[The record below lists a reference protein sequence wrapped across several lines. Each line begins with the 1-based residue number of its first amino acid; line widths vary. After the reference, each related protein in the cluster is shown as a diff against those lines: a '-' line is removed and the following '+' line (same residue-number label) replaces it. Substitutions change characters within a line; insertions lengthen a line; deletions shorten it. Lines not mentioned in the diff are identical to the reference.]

1 MDWLKKIPIGQYVSG
16 KSSWLRVIDPRIK
29 LSWILLFL
37 LTPIL
42 ANSLWR
48 ISIACVLLL
57 ITFVSFLPNR
67 IWWRSLVFLFVLS
80 LIVGFLSIV
89 LPASE
94 ISSELTIRA
103 PDEIPEA
110 VVLTRSWELFRLGP
124 LNVGGI
130 SLGPLIV
137 DRRSAELGIKTST
150 LTFTVIH
157 SVNLMLITT
166 PPEDLVWAIKW
177 FFAPLTLLG
186 FPMEKLSFQ
195 LLLALRFLPL
205 VQEELQN
212 LFRSIG
218 VRAIEF
224 RKLGF
229 KSSIGLV
236 VTLGE
241 RLLSNILLRS
251 EQGADS
257 LMSRE
262 GLWLS
267 SQQLKPSIVVK
278 PIFVWINFGSI
289 FLLLIAIV
297 LRCLYGTA

>member
-16 KSSWLRVIDPRIK
+16 KSSWLRSIDPRIK

-42 ANSLWR
+42 ANSIWR
-48 ISIACVLLL
+48 ISTAFVLLL
-57 ITFVSFLPNR
+57 ITFLSFLPVR
-67 IWWRSLVFLFVLS
+67 IWWRSLVFLLVFS
-80 LIVGFLSIV
+80 LVIGSLAIV

-94 ISSELTIRA
+94 ASFELTMRA

-110 VVLTRSWELFRLGP
+110 IVLTRSWEILRLGP
-124 LNVGGI
+124 FNFGEI

-150 LTFTVIH
+150 LIFTVIH

-166 PPEDLVWAIKW
+166 PPEDLVWAIRW
-177 FFAPLTLLG
+177 FFSPLILLG
-186 FPMEKLSFQ
+186 FPLEKLSFQ

-218 VRAIEF
+218 VRAIDF
-224 RKLGF
+224 RKLGL
-229 KSSIGLV
+229 KSSLSLFV
-236 VTLGE
+236 SLGE
-241 RLLSNILLRS
+241 RLLSNILLRA

-267 SQQLKPSIVVK
+267 SKQLRSCIVVNPK
-278 PIFVWINFGSI
+278 YLWINLGSI
-289 FLLLIAIV
+289 FLLLIAIS
-297 LRCLYGTA
+297 LRCMYGTS

>member
-37 LTPIL
+37 LTPLL
-42 ANSLWR
+42 ANSIWR

-166 PPEDLVWAIKW
+166 PPEDLVWAIRW
-177 FFAPLTLLG
+177 FFSPLSLLG
-186 FPMEKLSFQ
+186 FPLEKLSFQ

-218 VRAIEF
+218 VRAIDF
-224 RKLGF
+224 KKLGLKTTLGVF
-229 KSSIGLV
+229 LS
-236 VTLGE
+236 LGE

-257 LMSRE
+257 LMLRE

-267 SQQLKPSIVVK
+267 PEQLRPCIIINPKYY
-278 PIFVWINFGSI
+278 WINLGSI

-297 LRCLYGTA
+297 LRFLYGTS

>member
-16 KSSWLRVIDPRIK
+16 KSSWLRIIDPRIK

-42 ANSLWR
+42 ANSTWR
-48 ISIACVLLL
+48 ISTAFVLLL
-57 ITFVSFLPNR
+57 ITFFSFLPPR
-67 IWWRSLVFLFVLS
+67 IWLRSLVFLLFLS
-80 LIVGFLSIV
+80 LIVGSLSIV

-94 ISSELTIRA
+94 ASSELTIRA

-110 VVLTRSWELFRLGP
+110 FVLTRSWEILRLGP
-124 LNVGGI
+124 LV
-130 SLGPLIV
+130 V

-150 LTFTVIH
+150 LIFTVIH

-166 PPEDLVWAIKW
+166 SPEDLVWAIRW
-177 FFAPLTLLG
+177 FLAPLTFFGVHL
-186 FPMEKLSFQ
+186 EKLTFQ

-212 LFRSIG
+212 LFRAIG
-218 VRAIEF
+218 VRSIDF
-224 RKLGF
+224 RKLGLKNILSLF
-229 KSSIGLV
+229 IS
-236 VTLGE
+236 LGE
-241 RLLSNILLRS
+241 RLLSNILLRA

-257 LMSRE
+257 LMLRE

-267 SQQLKPSIVVK
+267 FEQLRPCIVIN
-278 PIFVWINFGSI
+278 PRYFWINSCSI
-289 FLLLIAIV
+289 CLLLIAII
-297 LRCLYGTA
+297 LRCLYGTS

>member
-16 KSSWLRVIDPRIK
+16 KSSWLRGIDPRIK
-29 LSWILLFL
+29 ISWILMFL

-42 ANSLWR
+42 ANSIWR
-48 ISIACVLLL
+48 ISIALALLL
-57 ITFVSFLPNR
+57 ITFFSFLPPR
-67 IWWRSLVFLFVLS
+67 IWWRSLVFLLVFS
-80 LIVGFLSIV
+80 LIIGSLSIV

-94 ISSELTIRA
+94 SSFELTIRA
-103 PDEIPEA
+103 PDEIPGA
-110 VVLTRSWELFRLGP
+110 IILTRSWEIFRVGP
-124 LNVGGI
+124 FDFGGI

-150 LTFTVIH
+150 LLFTVIH

-166 PPEDLVWAIKW
+166 PPEDLVWAIRW
-177 FFAPLTLLG
+177 FFAPLTFFGVPL
-186 FPMEKLSFQ
+186 EKLSFQ

-218 VRAIEF
+218 VRAIDF
-224 RKLGF
+224 RKLGL
-229 KSSIGLV
+229 KSSLSLF

-241 RLLSNILLRS
+241 RLLSNILLRA

-262 GLWLS
+262 GFCLAS
-267 SQQLKPSIVVK
+267 EQLRPFIVLNPK
-278 PIFVWINFGSI
+278 YLWINLSSI
-289 FLLLIAIV
+289 FLLLIAIS
-297 LRCLYGTA
+297 LRCMYGTS

>member
-1 MDWLKKIPIGQYVSG
+1 MDWLQKIPIGQYVSG
-16 KSSWLRVIDPRIK
+16 KSSWLRSIDPRVK

-42 ANSLWR
+42 ANSIWR
-48 ISIACVLLL
+48 ISSSFVLLL
-57 ITFVSFLPNR
+57 ITFLSFLPPR
-67 IWWRSLVFLFVLS
+67 IWWRSLVFLLVFS
-80 LIVGFLSIV
+80 LFIGSLSIV

-94 ISSELTIRA
+94 SSFELTIRA
-103 PDEIPEA
+103 PDEIPGA
-110 VVLTRSWELFRLGP
+110 IVLKRSWEIFRFGP
-124 LNVGGI
+124 FDFGGI

-150 LTFTVIH
+150 LIFTVIH

-166 PPEDLVWAIKW
+166 PPEDLVWAIRW

-186 FPMEKLSFQ
+186 FPSEKLSFQ

-218 VRAIEF
+218 VRAIDF

-229 KSSIGLV
+229 KSTLGLFIS
-236 VTLGE
+236 LGE
-241 RLLSNILLRS
+241 RLLSNILLRA
-251 EQGADS
+251 EQGSDS

-267 SQQLKPSIVVK
+267 SEQLRPCIVVNPK
-278 PIFVWINFGSI
+278 YLLLNLSLV
-289 FLLLIAIV
+289 FLLLIAIS
-297 LRCLYGTA
+297 LRFLYGTS

>member
-16 KSSWLRVIDPRIK
+16 NSSWLRGIDPRIK
-29 LSWILLFL
+29 ISWILLFL
-37 LTPIL
+37 MSPIL
-42 ANSLWR
+42 ANSIWR
-48 ISIACVLLL
+48 ISIVFVLLF
-57 ITFVSFLPNR
+57 ITFLSLLPPR
-67 IWWRSLVFLFVLS
+67 VWWRSLVFLLSFS
-80 LIVGFLSIV
+80 LIIGFLSIV

-94 ISSELTIRA
+94 TSNELTIRA
-103 PDEIPEA
+103 TDEIPGA
-110 VVLTRSWELFRLGP
+110 IVLTRSWEIFKLGP
-124 LNVGGI
+124 LNLGGI
-130 SLGPLIV
+130 SLGELIV

-150 LTFTVIH
+150 LIFTVIH

-177 FFAPLTLLG
+177 FFTPLTLLG
-186 FPMEKLSFQ
+186 LPMEKLSFQ

-205 VQEELQN
+205 VQEEIQN

-218 VRAIEF
+218 VRTIEF
-224 RKLGF
+224 RKLGL
-229 KSSIGLV
+229 KGSLGLF

-241 RLLSNILLRS
+241 RLLSNILLRA

-257 LMSRE
+257 LMTRE

-267 SQQLKPSIVVK
+267 SQQLRPVVVVN
-278 PIFVWINFGSI
+278 PRYLLINLGSI

-297 LRCLYGTA
+297 LRCLYGKS

>member
-16 KSSWLRVIDPRIK
+16 KSSWLRGIDPRIK

-42 ANSLWR
+42 ANSIWR
-48 ISIACVLLL
+48 ISTVFVLLL
-57 ITFVSFLPNR
+57 ITFLSFLPPR
-67 IWWRSLVFLFVLS
+67 IWWRSLIFLFVFS
-80 LIVGFLSIV
+80 LIIGSLSIV
-89 LPASE
+89 LPASQ
-94 ISSELTIRA
+94 SSFELTIRA
-103 PDEIPEA
+103 PDEIPGA
-110 VVLTRSWELFRLGP
+110 VVLSRSWEIVRLGP
-124 LNVGGI
+124 LNLGGI

-150 LTFTVIH
+150 LIFTVIH

-166 PPEDLVWAIKW
+166 PPEDLVWAIRW
-177 FFAPLTLLG
+177 FLAPLTLLG
-186 FPMEKLSFQ
+186 FPLEKLSFQ

-212 LFRSIG
+212 LFRSVG
-218 VRAIEF
+218 VRAIDF
-224 RKLGF
+224 KKLGL
-229 KSSIGLV
+229 KNSLGLFV
-236 VTLGE
+236 SLGE
-241 RLLSNILLRS
+241 RLLSNILLRA

-267 SQQLKPSIVVK
+267 SQQLQPSIVVNSK
-278 PIFVWINFGSI
+278 YLWINLSSI
-289 FLLLIAIV
+289 FLLLIAIS
-297 LRCLYGTA
+297 LRCLYGTS

>member
-16 KSSWLRVIDPRIK
+16 KSSWLRGIDPRIK

-48 ISIACVLLL
+48 ISTAFVLLL
-57 ITFVSFLPNR
+57 ITFLSLLPPR
-67 IWWRSLVFLFVLS
+67 IWWRSLVFLLVFS
-80 LIVGFLSIV
+80 LIIGFLSIV
-89 LPASE
+89 LPASA
-94 ISSELTIRA
+94 SSLELTIRA
-103 PDEIPEA
+103 PDEIPGA
-110 VVLTRSWELFRLGP
+110 IVSAQSWEIVRLGP
-124 LNVGGI
+124 FNFMGI
-130 SLGPLIV
+130 PLGPLIV

-150 LTFTVIH
+150 LIFTVIH

-166 PPEDLVWAIKW
+166 PPEDLVWAMRW
-177 FFAPLTLLG
+177 FFAPLALLG
-186 FPMEKLSFQ
+186 FPLGKFSFQ

-218 VRAIEF
+218 VRAIDF
-224 RKLGF
+224 RKLGL
-229 KSSIGLV
+229 KSALSLFIS
-236 VTLGE
+236 LGE
-241 RLLSNILLRS
+241 RLLSNILLRA

-267 SQQLKPSIVVK
+267 SQQLRPNIVVN
-278 PIFVWINFGSI
+278 PRYLWINLSSI
-289 FLLLIAIV
+289 FLLLIAIT

>member
-1 MDWLKKIPIGQYVSG
+1 M
-16 KSSWLRVIDPRIK
+16 
-29 LSWILLFL
+29 
-37 LTPIL
+37 
-42 ANSLWR
+42 
-48 ISIACVLLL
+48 
-57 ITFVSFLPNR
+57 
-67 IWWRSLVFLFVLS
+67 
-80 LIVGFLSIV
+80 
-89 LPASE
+89 
-94 ISSELTIRA
+94 
-103 PDEIPEA
+103 
-110 VVLTRSWELFRLGP
+110 TRSWEIFKLGP
-124 LNVGGI
+124 FNLGGI

-150 LTFTVIH
+150 LIFTVIH

-177 FFAPLTLLG
+177 FFSPLALLG
-186 FPMEKLSFQ
+186 VPMEKLSFQ

-212 LFRSIG
+212 LFRSVG

-224 RKLGF
+224 RKLGL
-229 KSSIGLV
+229 KSSLDLL

-241 RLLSNILLRS
+241 RLLSNILLRA

-267 SQQLKPSIVVK
+267 SQQLRPSIVVN
-278 PIFVWINFGSI
+278 PRYLWINLSSIFV
-289 FLLLIAIV
+289 LLIAIV
-297 LRCLYGTA
+297 LRCMYGTS

>member
-1 MDWLKKIPIGQYVSG
+1 M
-16 KSSWLRVIDPRIK
+16 
-29 LSWILLFL
+29 FL
-37 LTPIL
+37 LSPIL
-42 ANSLWR
+42 ANSIWR
-48 ISIACVLLL
+48 ISTAFVLLL
-57 ITFVSFLPNR
+57 ITFFSLLPPR
-67 IWWRSLVFLFVLS
+67 IWWRSLLFLLAFS
-80 LIVGFLSIV
+80 LIIGSLSIV

-94 ISSELTIRA
+94 SSFELPIRA
-103 PDEIPEA
+103 PDEIPGA
-110 VVLTRSWELFRLGP
+110 IALIRSWELFRLGP
-124 LNVGGI
+124 FDFGGI

-150 LTFTVIH
+150 LIFTVIH

-166 PPEDLVWAIKW
+166 PPEDLVWAIRW

-186 FPMEKLSFQ
+186 FPLEKLSFQ

-218 VRAIEF
+218 VRSIDF
-224 RKLGF
+224 RKLGL
-229 KSSIGLV
+229 KSSLGLCISI
-236 VTLGE
+236 GE
-241 RLLSNILLRS
+241 RLLSNILLRA

-267 SQQLKPSIVVK
+267 SQQLRPYIVVN
-278 PIFVWINFGSI
+278 PRYLWINLSSI
-289 FLLLIAIV
+289 FLLLIAIS
-297 LRCLYGTA
+297 LRCLYGTS

>member
-16 KSSWLRVIDPRIK
+16 KSSWIRVIDPRIK
-29 LSWILLFL
+29 LSWILAFL

-42 ANSLWR
+42 ANSIWR
-48 ISIACVLLL
+48 ISTAFVLLL
-57 ITFVSFLPNR
+57 ITFISLLPPR
-67 IWWRSLVFLFVLS
+67 IWWRSLVFLLTFS
-80 LIVGFLSIV
+80 LIIGFLSIV

-94 ISSELTIRA
+94 VSSELTIRA
-103 PDEIPEA
+103 PDEIPGA
-110 VVLTRSWELFRLGP
+110 ILLTRSWDIFRVGP
-124 LNVGGI
+124 FNFGGI
-130 SLGPLIV
+130 TLGPLIV

-150 LTFTVIH
+150 LVFTVIH

-166 PPEDLVWAIKW
+166 PPEDLVWAIRW
-177 FFAPLTLLG
+177 FLAPLSLLG
-186 FPMEKLSFQ
+186 FPLERLSFQ

-218 VRAIEF
+218 VRAIDF

-229 KSSIGLV
+229 KTTLSFFVS
-236 VTLGE
+236 LGE
-241 RLLSNILLRS
+241 RLLSNILLRA

-257 LMSRE
+257 LISRE

-267 SQQLKPSIVVK
+267 SQQLKPYIVIN
-278 PIFVWINFGSI
+278 PRYLWINLGSI
-289 FLLLIAIV
+289 FSLLIAII
-297 LRCLYGTA
+297 LRCMYGTS

>member
-16 KSSWLRVIDPRIK
+16 NSGWLREIDPRIK

-37 LTPIL
+37 LSPIL
-42 ANSLWR
+42 ANSIWR
-48 ISIACVLLL
+48 VSIAIVLVLVTFISLL
-57 ITFVSFLPNR
+57 PPR
-67 IWWRSLVFLFVLS
+67 IWWRSLSFLLVFS
-80 LIVGFLSIV
+80 LIIGSLSII

-94 ISSELTIRA
+94 TSRELTIRA
-103 PDEIPEA
+103 PNEIPGA
-110 VVLTRSWELFRLGP
+110 IVATRSWEIFRLGP
-124 LNVGGI
+124 VNLGGI
-130 SLGPLIV
+130 SLGPLVV

-150 LTFTVIH
+150 LIFTVIH

-177 FFAPLTLLG
+177 FLAPLTLFG
-186 FPMEKLSFQ
+186 FPTEKLSFQ
-195 LLLALRFLPL
+195 MLLALRFLPL

-267 SQQLKPSIVVK
+267 SQQLRPSIVVK

-297 LRCLYGTA
+297 LRCLYGTS

>member
-16 KSSWLRVIDPRIK
+16 KASWLRVIDPRIK

-37 LTPIL
+37 LSPVL
-42 ANSLWR
+42 ANSVWR
-48 ISIACVLLL
+48 VSIAFVLIL
-57 ITFVSFLPNR
+57 ITFVSLLPPR
-67 IWWRSLVFLFVLS
+67 IWWRSLAFLLVFS
-80 LIVGFLSIV
+80 LIIGSLSII

-94 ISSELTIRA
+94 TSSELTIRA
-103 PDEIPEA
+103 PDEIPGA
-110 VVLTRSWELFRLGP
+110 IVLSPSWEILTIGP
-124 LNVGGI
+124 LNFGSI

-150 LTFTVIH
+150 LIFTVIH

-166 PPEDLVWAIKW
+166 TPEDIVWAIKW
-177 FFAPLTLLG
+177 FLAPLTLMGL
-186 FPMEKLSFQ
+186 PMEKLSFQ
-195 LLLALRFLPL
+195 MLLALRFLPL

-229 KSSIGLV
+229 KSTLNLF

-241 RLLSNILLRS
+241 RLLSNILLRAD
-251 EQGADS
+251 QGADS

-267 SQQLKPSIVVK
+267 SQQLRPNIVDSPK
-278 PIFVWINFGSI
+278 YVWINLGSI

-297 LRCLYGTA
+297 LRCQYGTS

>member
-16 KSSWLRVIDPRIK
+16 KSSWLRLLDPRIK

-42 ANSLWR
+42 ANSFWR
-48 ISIACVLLL
+48 VSTAFALLL
-57 ITFVSFLPNR
+57 LTFLSLLPPR
-67 IWWRSLVFLFVLS
+67 IWWRSLVILLVFS

-94 ISSELTIRA
+94 VSSELTIRA
-103 PDEIPEA
+103 SNEIPGA
-110 VVLTRSWELFRLGP
+110 IVLTRSWELFRLGP
-124 LNVGGI
+124 LDFGGI
-130 SLGPLIV
+130 SLGPLII

-150 LTFTVIH
+150 LIFTVIH

-166 PPEDLVWAIKW
+166 PPEDLVWAIRW
-177 FFAPLTLLG
+177 FLTPLNLCGL
-186 FPMEKLSFQ
+186 PLEKLSFQ

-218 VRAIEF
+218 VRAIDF
-224 RKLGF
+224 KKLGL
-229 KSSIGLV
+229 KTTLGLFIS
-236 VTLGE
+236 LGE
-241 RLLSNILLRS
+241 RLLSNILLRA

-257 LMSRE
+257 LMLRE

-267 SQQLKPSIVVK
+267 PEQLRPSIV
-278 PIFVWINFGSI
+278 INPRYYLINIGSI
-289 FLLLIAIV
+289 FLLFIAIV
-297 LRCLYGTA
+297 LRCMYGTS

>member
-16 KSSWLRVIDPRIK
+16 NSSWLRRIDPRIK
-29 LSWILLFL
+29 VAWILMFL
-37 LTPIL
+37 LSPIL
-42 ANSLWR
+42 ASIIWR
-48 ISIACVLLL
+48 ISVAFVLLF
-57 ITFVSFLPNR
+57 ITFLSLLPPR
-67 IWWRSLVFLFVLS
+67 IWWRSLVFLLVFS
-80 LIVGFLSIV
+80 LIVGSLSIV

-103 PDEIPEA
+103 PDEIPGA
-110 VVLTRSWELFRLGP
+110 IVVTPTWEIFRLGP
-124 LNVGGI
+124 FNFGGG
-130 SLGPLIV
+130 SLGTLIV

-150 LTFTVIH
+150 LIFTVIH

-177 FFAPLTLLG
+177 FFKPLNSIGL
-186 FPMEKLSFQ
+186 PMEKLSFQ

-218 VRAIEF
+218 VRAIDF

-229 KSSIGLV
+229 KSSLRLFI
-236 VTLGE
+236 TLGE
-241 RLLSNILLRS
+241 RLLSNILLRA

-257 LMSRE
+257 LMTRE

-267 SQQLKPSIVVK
+267 SQQLRPRIVGD
-278 PIFVWINFGSI
+278 PRYFLINLGMVI
-289 FLLLIAIV
+289 LLLMAIV
-297 LRCLYGTA
+297 LRCKYGTS

>member
-1 MDWLKKIPIGQYVSG
+1 MDWLQKIPIGQYVSG
-16 KSSWLRVIDPRIK
+16 NSSWLRGIDPRIK

-37 LTPIL
+37 LSPIL
-42 ANSLWR
+42 ANSIWR
-48 ISIACVLLL
+48 ISVACVLLL
-57 ITFVSFLPNR
+57 ITFLSLLPLR
-67 IWWRSLVFLFVLS
+67 IWWRSLVFLLVFS
-80 LIVGFLSIV
+80 LIIGLLSIV

-94 ISSELTIRA
+94 TSSELTIRA
-103 PDEIPEA
+103 PNEIPGA
-110 VVLTRSWELFRLGP
+110 IVLTRSWEIFRLGP
-124 LNVGGI
+124 FNLGGI

-177 FFAPLTLLG
+177 FFAPLTSLG

-229 KSSIGLV
+229 KSSLGLF

-241 RLLSNILLRS
+241 RLLSNILLRA

-257 LMSRE
+257 LMTRE

-267 SQQLKPSIVVK
+267 SQQLQPSIV
-278 PIFVWINFGSI
+278 INSRYLWINIGSI

-297 LRCLYGTA
+297 LRFLYGTS

>member
-16 KSSWLRVIDPRIK
+16 KSSWLRRIDPRIK

-37 LTPIL
+37 ITPIL
-42 ANSLWR
+42 ANSIWR
-48 ISIACVLLL
+48 ISTACVLLL
-57 ITFVSFLPNR
+57 ITFLSLLPPR
-67 IWWRSLVFLFVLS
+67 IWWRSLVFLLAFS
-80 LIVGFLSIV
+80 LIIGFLSIV

-94 ISSELTIRA
+94 ISSELSIRA
-103 PDEIPEA
+103 PDEIPGTT
-110 VVLTRSWELFRLGP
+110 VLAQSWEIFRFGP
-124 LNVGGI
+124 FNIGGI

-150 LTFTVIH
+150 LIFTVIH

-166 PPEDLVWAIKW
+166 PPEDLVWALRW
-177 FFAPLTLLG
+177 FFAPLTVLG
-186 FPMEKLSFQ
+186 FPLEKFSFQ

-218 VRAIEF
+218 VRAIDF
-224 RKLGF
+224 SKLGF
-229 KSSIGLV
+229 KSTLGLFIS
-236 VTLGE
+236 LGE
-241 RLLSNILLRS
+241 RLLSNILLRA

-257 LMSRE
+257 LMTRE

-267 SQQLKPSIVVK
+267 SQQLRPCIV
-278 PIFVWINFGSI
+278 INSRYLLINLTSI

-297 LRCLYGTA
+297 LRCLYGTS